1 MQTHWSRTGPASIP
15 QREGGSD
22 VRRRW
27 ADGDD
32 GLGRADDDV
41 RLRRGGEPDDRGPRH
56 GHHDRHLRCRRP
68 SERHDGASRSGSATA
83 TIAAAARRPPDGR
96 QTAAGEA
103 FAIGG
108 GALMIGTGGFLIVL
122 GAVGLVAGGVLVVVT
137 C

>member
-1 MQTHWSRTGPASIP
+1 MVSGGLTTTYGYDAAANLTTEVRDTGTTTATYDAADHLSGTTGPA
-15 QREGGSD
+15 
-22 VRRRW
+22 
-27 ADGDD
+27 
-32 GLGRADDDV
+32 
-41 RLRRGGEPDDRGPRH
+41 GP
-56 GHHDRHLRCRRP
+56 GQLQP
-68 SERHDGASRSGSATA
+68 RS
-83 TIAAAARRPPDGR
+83 RRPPDGR